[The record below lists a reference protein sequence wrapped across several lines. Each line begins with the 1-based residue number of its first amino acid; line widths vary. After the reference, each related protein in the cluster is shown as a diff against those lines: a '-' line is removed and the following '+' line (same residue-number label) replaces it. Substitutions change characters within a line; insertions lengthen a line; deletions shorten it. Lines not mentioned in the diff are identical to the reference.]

1 MTNFDKVKEFMKTG
15 QQSVR
20 TMPELVDKT
29 TVQLRLDL
37 IVEELNELS
46 AAIHDRNIVE
56 IADALTD
63 ILYVVYGTGHTYGI
77 DLDAC
82 FKEVHRSN
90 MSKFENGLPVKRED
104 GKIMK
109 GKNYTPPDLERVLI
123 LQELTQLAKEYD
135 EKAEAY
141 RQPSLF

>member
-15 QQSVR
+15 QQAVAC
-20 TMPELVDKT
+20 MPVLIPKKDAD
-29 TVQLRLDL
+29 LRVAL

-46 AAIHDRNIVE
+46 AAIHDRDIVE

-63 ILYVVYGTGHTYGI
+63 ILYVVYGTGHSYGI

-90 MSKFENGLPVKRED
+90 MSKFENGLPLKRED

-135 EKAEAY
+135 EEAETD

>member
-1 MTNFDKVKEFMKTG
+1 MTNFDKVKEFMVTG
-15 QQSVR
+15 GQAVANMPVLADER
-20 TMPELVDKT
+20 TAL
-29 TVQLRLDL
+29 LRLAL
-37 IVEELNELS
+37 LEEELQEL
-46 AAIHDRNIVE
+46 AVATGAGDIVE

-90 MSKFENGLPVKRED
+90 MSKFENGLPLKRED

-135 EKAEAY
+135 EEAEAD

>member
-1 MTNFDKVKEFMKTG
+1 MTNFDKVKEFMLAAG
-15 QQSVR
+15 QGVSNLPVLADDR
-20 TMPELVDKT
+20 TAL
-29 TVQLRLDL
+29 LRLELLD
-37 IVEELNELS
+37 EELQEL
-46 AAIHDRNIVE
+46 AVATGAGDIVE

-63 ILYVVYGTGHTYGI
+63 ILYVVYGTGHAYGI

-82 FKEVHRSN
+82 FQEVHRSN

-109 GKNYTPPDLERVLI
+109 GKDYFPPNLERVLI
-123 LQELTQLAKEYD
+123 LQELTQLAKDYD
-135 EKAEAY
+135 EEVKAY

>member
-1 MTNFDKVKEFMKTG
+1 MTNFDRVKEFMEAG
-15 QQSVR
+15 QQSTR
-20 TMPELVDKT
+20 TMPELADDRT
-29 TVQLRLDL
+29 AQLRLDL
-37 IVEELNELS
+37 IEEELDELS
-46 AAIHDRNIVE
+46 EAIFVRDIVG

-135 EKAEAY
+135 EEAEAD
-141 RQPSLF
+141 RQPSIF

>member
-1 MTNFDKVKEFMKTG
+1 MTNFDKVKEFMKAG
-15 QQSVR
+15 QQSTR
-20 TMPELVDKT
+20 TMPELADDST
-29 TVQLRLDL
+29 ARLRLDL
-37 IVEELNELS
+37 IVEELNELFE
-46 AAIHDRNIVE
+46 AIFVRDIVG

-123 LQELTQLAKEYD
+123 LQEMTQLLKEYN
-135 EKAEAY
+135 EEAKTD